1 MKKKKRVLIIRCGLL
16 GDTVDATS
24 VIEPLIDHFQN
35 NVEINWVSRPGI
47 SDLFKHDH
55 RINKVYVLKHTNLP
69 FIFNP
74 DKFKIIF
81 DSLFHPYDLI
91 LNLEIGKK
99 FNDIVSISRSKV
111 KIGMPYHYIVDDIFK
126 EHRVEHQLRILEKYL
141 KKYDRKKSVPS
152 IIGVDEAMIKKKFPV
167 EKDFVVLC
175 PTNSHFKKDNY
186 RGYRA
191 WPLENWKNLIKKILK
206 ETKLNVFLTGN
217 KNEQQYLKS
226 FYPLG
231 DRVFDL
237 SAKTSV
243 PELITIMKLSNCV
256 IATDSGSVHIAGASA
271 KKTISIHG
279 PTNHYQSSPFRTSSN
294 DIKVATL
301 NLPCSPCYDT
311 PEIKKCPKNICMY
324 DLTAEKIFN
333 LLASF

>member
-24 VIEPLIDHFQN
+24 VIEPLIDHFKN

-47 SDLFKHDH
+47 SDLFKHDF

-69 FIFNP
+69 FIFNV
-74 DKFKIIF
+74 DKLRIIF
-81 DSLFHPYDLI
+81 DSIFNPYDLI

-99 FNDIVSISRSKV
+99 FNDIVSVSRSKN
-111 KIGMPYHYIVDDIFK
+111 KIGMPYHFIVDDIFK
-126 EHRVEHQLRILEKYL
+126 EHRVEHQLRILDKYL
-141 KKYDRKKSVPS
+141 DKYDRKKSIPS
-152 IIGVDEAMIKKKFPV
+152 IIGEEEDLIKRKFPV
-167 EKDFVVLC
+167 EKKFVVLS

-191 WPLENWKNLIKKILK
+191 WPLENWKTLIKKILK
-206 ETKLNVFLTGN
+206 ETDLNIFLTGN

-237 SAKTSV
+237 SAKTNV

-271 KKTISIHG
+271 KKIISIHG
-279 PTNHYQSSPFRTSSN
+279 PTNHYQSSPFKTSLNS
-294 DIKVATL
+294 IKVATL

-311 PEIKKCPKNICMY
+311 PGIKNCPKNICMH
-324 DLTAEKIFN
+324 DLTAEKVFD
-333 LLASF
+333 LLTSF